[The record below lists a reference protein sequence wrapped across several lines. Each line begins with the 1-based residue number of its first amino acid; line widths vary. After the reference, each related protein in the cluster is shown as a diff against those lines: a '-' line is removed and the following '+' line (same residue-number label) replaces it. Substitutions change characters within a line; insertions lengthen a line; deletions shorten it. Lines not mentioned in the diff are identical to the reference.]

1 MWRSKINILILGLN
15 GRVMSK
21 RPNLGDIWNWLP
33 VFRAVAETEHLPSAA
48 KRLHVTPAAISRTL
62 GLIEDR
68 LGQSLFNRTGKRL
81 VLNGNGRT
89 LLGAVS
95 EAMASVERGLN
106 ALDDDPFLGPVRVSA
121 VGVLTNHYVLPALLE
136 LRTEHP
142 ALRPE
147 LTIMGTRGAAAALVR
162 GSLDVAFIYESM
174 TLEGIK
180 VERVG
185 VSESSVYCG
194 RGHPLFEVEEVTL
207 ERALEYPFS
216 VPQVGDTGQ
225 VVDGWPSDLSREIG
239 MRITLLT
246 SNVEI
251 CRSGEFLTV
260 LPDITAMPYVR
271 SGQLKRLGLDVVPGA
286 QLFAALAHSDDG
298 EHRAQGVI
306 EAVKERVEAVDEML
320 RAFREG

>member
-1 MWRSKINILILGLN
+1 
-15 GRVMSK
+15 MSK

-48 KRLHVTPAAISRTL
+48 ERLHVTPAAISRTL

-89 LLGAVS
+89 LLGAVT
-95 EAMASVERGLN
+95 EAMSSVERGLH
-106 ALDDDPFLGPVRVSA
+106 ALDEDPFLGPVQVSA

-136 LRTEHP
+136 LRSEHP
-142 ALRPE
+142 ALQPE
-147 LTIMGTRGAAAALVR
+147 LTIMGTREAAAALVR

-174 TLEGIK
+174 TLEGIE

-185 VSESSVYCG
+185 ESPSSVYCG
-194 RGHPLFEVEEVTL
+194 RSHPLFDESEPDL
-207 ERALEYPFS
+207 EQVLGYPFS

-225 VVDGWPSDLSREIG
+225 VVDGWPSDLSRQIG

-246 SNVEI
+246 SNLEV

-260 LPDITAMPYVR
+260 LPDISAKPHVE
-271 SGQLKRLGLDVVPGA
+271 SGELRRFGFDVVPA
-286 QLFAALAHSDDG
+286 AELFAAQAHTDDA
-298 EHRAQGVI
+298 EHRARGVI
-306 EAVKERVEAVDEML
+306 DAVKQRAEALAVEL
-320 RAFREG
+320 RRFRETQ